1 MCSKYAVQRFY
12 SGFFCFTENNV
23 DVSSPKLKTNIMK
36 NLKRI
41 LLLVTLIVMVSQI
54 SFANN
59 GNDQNKTTTTK
70 KAKVS
75 KVYVVVKSA
84 SATKKFMDNYGFELK
99 KDLAAKGIEAD
110 YAILSGKFPNAMY
123 QIAIDNGADH
133 IVFINQT
140 KQFNI
145 DGKTNVGGMFEVKSF
160 SLTDYSWTIIS
171 NSIKMN
177 VQFNKSIKSANDRII
192 ESFLNKI

>member
-1 MCSKYAVQRFY
+1 MLAVP
-12 SGFFCFTENNV
+12 N
-23 DVSSPKLKTNIMK
+23 LKTDIMK

-41 LLLVTLIVMVSQI
+41 LLLITLIVMASQI
-54 SFANN
+54 SFAKN
-59 GNDQNKTTTTK
+59 GNDNCERKTSDVVK
-70 KAKVS
+70 IS
-75 KVYVVVKSA
+75 KVYVVVKSST
-84 SATKKFMDNYGFELK
+84 SAKKFMENYGVELK
-99 KDLAAKGIEAD
+99 KDLATNGIEAD

-145 DGKTNVGGMFEVKSF
+145 DGETNVGSTFEVKSF
-160 SLTDYSWTIIS
+160 CLKDYSWTVIS
-171 NSIKMN
+171 NEIKMN
-177 VQFNKSIKSANDRII
+177 VQFDKSIKNANNRII

>member
-1 MCSKYAVQRFY
+1 
-12 SGFFCFTENNV
+12 
-23 DVSSPKLKTNIMK
+23 MK

-59 GNDQNKTTTTK
+59 DKDKIKATTTENT
-70 KAKVS
+70 

-84 SATKKFMDNYGFELK
+84 TATKKFMENYGTALK
-99 KDLAAKGIEAD
+99 NDLADSGIDAD

-140 KQFNI
+140 KQHNI
-145 DGKTNVGGMFEVKSF
+145 DGKTNVGGTFEVKSF
-160 SLTDYSWTIIS
+160 SLSDYSWTILL
-171 NSIKMN
+171 NDIKMN
-177 VQFNKSIKSANDRII
+177 VQFNKSIESANDRII
-192 ESFLNKI
+192 ESFLDKI

>member
-1 MCSKYAVQRFY
+1 
-12 SGFFCFTENNV
+12 
-23 DVSSPKLKTNIMK
+23 MK

-41 LLLVTLIVMVSQI
+41 LLLATLIVMVSQI
-54 SFANN
+54 SFANT
-59 GNDQNKTTTTK
+59 GNDKTNPSTTET
-70 KAKVS
+70 KVS

-84 SATKKFMDNYGFELK
+84 SATKKFMEHYGSALK
-99 KDLAAKGIEAD
+99 KELATQGIEAD

-140 KQFNI
+140 KQHNI
-145 DGKTNVGGMFEVKSF
+145 DGKTNVGGTFEVKSF
-160 SLTDYSWTIIS
+160 SLEDYSWTVIS
-171 NSIKMN
+171 SSIMMN
-177 VQFNKSIKSANDRII
+177 VQFDKSIKSANNKII